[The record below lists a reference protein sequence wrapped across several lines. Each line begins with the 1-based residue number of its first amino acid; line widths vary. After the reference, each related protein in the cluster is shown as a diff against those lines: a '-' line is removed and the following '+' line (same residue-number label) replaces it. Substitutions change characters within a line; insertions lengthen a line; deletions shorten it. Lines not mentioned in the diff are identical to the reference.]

1 MMLSEKVDSKY
12 HRTDVLCYFPPRERR
27 KNAGRARTAT
37 QSKHVRGGANAAGQF
52 LGGPRP
58 ILRVAPAV
66 WDWACRFEET
76 IALQLIHGARWT
88 SQSDTRSRA
97 MPPAM

>member
-1 MMLSEKVDSKY
+1 MLSEKVDSKN

-52 LGGPRP
+52 LGKPRP
-58 ILRVAPAV
+58 ILRVAQRSGTGRV
-66 WDWACRFEET
+66 D
-76 IALQLIHGARWT
+76 
-88 SQSDTRSRA
+88 SKKQSRYS
-97 MPPAM
+97 